1 MNKEEFEIKSKDLLQ
16 DVPEKYHNGCVSLA
30 YELGHAYGYSEV
42 YYYLQD
48 IVERIF
54 KV

>member
-1 MNKEEFEIKSKDLLQ
+1 MSEEEYNIKAEKELKN
-16 DVPEKYHNGCVSLA
+16 VPKEYRKGCRSLA
-30 YELGHAYGYSEV
+30 WELGHAYGYNEV

-54 KV
+54 KK

>member
-1 MNKEEFEIKSKDLLQ
+1 MTKEEYEEKAEVELAV
-16 DVPEKYHNGCVSLA
+16 VPEQYREGCKSLA
-30 YELGHAYGYSEV
+30 WELGHSHGSSEV

-54 KV
+54 GR